1 MQAVQ
6 VMGNYY
12 TLVGTSDENQ
22 IDSKCLLLK
31 NNKKGIAPRTQAHLA
46 APNTRATASQP

>member
-22 IDSKCLLLK
+22 IDSKCLLVK
-31 NNKKGIAPRTQAHLA
+31 NNKKGKPSGTQTHLA